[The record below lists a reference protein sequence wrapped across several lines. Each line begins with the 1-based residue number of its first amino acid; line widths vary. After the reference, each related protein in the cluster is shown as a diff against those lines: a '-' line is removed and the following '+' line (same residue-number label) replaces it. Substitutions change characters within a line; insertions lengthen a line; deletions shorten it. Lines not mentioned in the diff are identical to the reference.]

1 MMTKYLLKMFGNY
14 KIEKIEIDRE
24 TEHSYW
30 MKSRRFNKK
39 NIYGVLCDSFK
50 EAKQKAVEVAENKY
64 LISKK
69 RTEGLLN
76 DFTEVIKLKEK
87 LDPK

>member
-1 MMTKYLLKMFGNY
+1 MTKYLLRMFANY

-30 MKSRRFNKK
+30 VKSRRFNKK
-39 NIYGVLCDSFK
+39 NSYEVLCDSFK
-50 EAKQKAVEVAENKY
+50 EAKQKAVEVAEDKY

-69 RTEGLLN
+69 RTAKLL
-76 DFTEVIKLKEK
+76 DALTEVVKLKEK
-87 LDPK
+87 T